1 MKGVGFPFWGMKTFW
16 TQMVMMVVK
25 LEKCRCMSCTLQ
37 NAKNSEFCH
46 NLKKNVGKKEY
57 SFHSFKAKTLK
68 VVVMIKREK
77 WMRDGCG
84 DTHGQSQPL
93 VN

>member
-1 MKGVGFPFWGMKTFW
+1 MLKTASFA
-16 TQMVMMVVK
+16 TILK
-25 LEKCRCMSCTLQ
+25 
-37 NAKNSEFCH
+37 
-46 NLKKNVGKKEY
+46 KKNVGKKEY